1 MDRNASTHLQAR
13 LVLVSCIIV
22 NGNMFGFLFMLV
34 GTGMSDSRMLVKL
47 NLDAFGD
54 VHGFALFLTMRYS
67 RSAYIR
73 VTIL

>member
-1 MDRNASTHLQAR
+1 MQAR
-13 LVLVSCIIV
+13 LVLVGCIIV

-34 GTGMSDSRMLVKL
+34 DTGMLDSRMLVKL

-54 VHGFALFLTMRYS
+54 VRGIALYLTMRYG
-67 RSAYIR
+67 RSAYMR